1 MRDPFILP
9 SGCDPL
15 AFAIPIAPLELPV
28 CSLPP
33 FTTPTLVL
41 PDFALSLP
49 FAPPPWNCPTNPT
62 FLTHDFAPPN
72 VAVRQLRV
80 SIKVVPFT
88 TDMCEPTY
96 KISLDTS
103 LPCLPLSVDAALNLK
118 IVGPGA
124 GAARAVGTMLPGL
137 SGCMLELALGLDI
150 PCIAFNTTLSKSLVM
165 LPVGTPPYITGGVS
179 RKVTGSGP
187 SLECELAFKLEIGI
201 PDFGCP
207 ITVKD
212 DGSSSDSGKVV
223 IIPIS
228 HDKPPSGRFG
238 LTIDEECAISFSLE
252 LSLPEVGCPVTIQDD
267 GSSSSEGNVV
277 ITPISKD
284 KTPSG
289 RFDMAI
295 DENCAISFS
304 LELSLPEPGCPVT
317 VGGGSSDGS
326 DGNVVI
332 TPISSDKPPSGRLEI
347 GIDDNCEITFA
358 LELSLPE
365 PGCPVT
371 IGGGSGGSEGAT
383 VIINPVPPG
392 TPPTGSADIAISPD
406 CEISLVLTLNLPDVT
421 CVVGRVVTNVA
432 WSGGSLIQTVRTT
445 NEYCEVT
452 IADETILTGVECEDS
467 SSS

>member
-9 SGCDPL
+9 AECDPL
-15 AFAIPIAPLELPV
+15 EFAVPIAPIELPV
-28 CSLPP
+28 CELPP

-62 FLTHDFAPPN
+62 FLTHDFAPPSP
-72 VAVRQLRV
+72 AVRQLRV

-103 LPCLPLSVDAALNLK
+103 LPCLPLSVDMDMVVA
-118 IVGPGA
+118 VTPPGLPV
-124 GAARAVGTMLPGL
+124 ARATGVMVSGQ
-137 SGCMLELALGLDI
+137 SGCKMDLDLGLDI
-150 PCIAFNTTLSKSLVM
+150 PCIMFDTTLVKRLVT
-165 LPVGTPPYITGGVS
+165 LPVGTPPYITGSVS
-179 RKVTGSGP
+179 RKVEGSGAA
-187 SLECELAFKLEIGI
+187 LECELAFSLEIGI
-201 PDFGCP
+201 PNFGCP
-207 ITVKD
+207 ITIKD
-212 DGSSSDSGKVV
+212 DGSSSDDGKVI

-228 HDKPPSGRFG
+228 KDKPPSGRFDMN
-238 LTIDEECAISFSLE
+238 IDENCEISFSLE
-252 LSLPEVGCPVTIQDD
+252 LALPEIGCPVTI
-267 GSSSSEGNVV
+267 
-277 ITPISKD
+277 
-284 KTPSG
+284 
-289 RFDMAI
+289 
-295 DENCAISFS
+295 
-304 LELSLPEPGCPVT
+304 
-317 VGGGSSDGS
+317 GGGSDSS

-332 TPISSDKPPSGRLEI
+332 IPISKDKPPSGRFDV
-347 GIDDNCEITFA
+347 GIDENCEMTFA

-371 IGGGSGGSEGAT
+371 VGEGSGGSEGAT
-383 VIINPVPPG
+383 VIINPMPPG
-392 TPPTGSADIAISPD
+392 TPPTGSADLSISPD

-445 NEYCEVT
+445 DEYCNVT
-452 IADETILTGVECEDS
+452 TTNETILTGVECEDS